1 VIEIGQLDEYVS
13 SLAKMNVLNKKNAK
27 SANLLNIQ
35 YKVMNKVFGPFLDLF
50 VDVKNMFET
59 ASEVVPKFN
68 KEMQETGE
76 AVEVAMGP
84 IGAFLKALRVINTV
98 MIMILGIFAAVGAAI
113 YLLASHVGEGAG
125 DFEILNKIGEAS
137 KKLFEAIGDT
147 FDALMGAFG
156 AVDWGVVSG
165 IVLEG
170 LQGIFDALGM
180 VLIIY
185 ITLYTE
191 IILGIGKVIAKMD
204 EAGMFQRIGDAIAVL
219 LGSFMV
225 AFDLIAQAISD
236 TGLTFED
243 IIEGIQGAVDY
254 FVGFL
259 FSSGII
265 EFFVQVIE
273 LASTVWA
280 LIVVIFGVVVSL
292 FIRVWAQLGPPLVN
306 FVRAVFDFLDPII
319 RIITGIIGVI
329 IDLVMG
335 LIGWLLPY
343 FETGMGVIMD
353 LLQPVIDLITWLLD
367 GVSTVLD
374 GVSGFFGGAADL
386 MGFSDGG
393 VASGP
398 SSGYPVALHG
408 TEAVVPLPDGRT
420 IPVSIK
426 GDMGGGGS
434 TNNITINVSGGGGN
448 AKEIAKAVSEEVSKV
463 MRTKSRGNSYSRGVI

>member
-1 VIEIGQLDEYVS
+1 VIRIGQLDEYVS

-35 YKVMNKVFGPFLDLF
+35 YKVMQKVFGPFLDLF
-50 VDVKNMFET
+50 IDTKNMMQT
-59 ASEVVPKFN
+59 ATEVVPKFN

-98 MIMILGIFAAVGAAI
+98 MIMVLGIFAAVGAAI

-125 DFEILNKIGEAS
+125 DFAILNKIGEAS
-137 KKLFEAIGDT
+137 NKLFATIGET
-147 FDALMGAFG
+147 FSALMGVFG
-156 AVDWGVVSG
+156 SVDWGAVG
-165 IVLEG
+165 AIVIPM
-170 LQGIFDALGM
+170 LQSIFDGLGM

-185 ITLYTE
+185 ITVVTE
-191 IILGIGKVIAKMD
+191 IISGIGKIIKKMD
-204 EAGMFQRIGDAIAVL
+204 EAGMFKRIGEAIGMLLGSFVVAFGIIGDAINE
-219 LGSFMV
+219 
-225 AFDLIAQAISD
+225 
-236 TGLTFED
+236 TGLTFDD
-243 IIEGIQGAVDY
+243 IIEGIQSAVD
-254 FVGFL
+254 FFINFL
-259 FSSGII
+259 FSSGLI
-265 EFFVQVIE
+265 EFFVKVIE
-273 LASTVWA
+273 LTASVYSII
-280 LIVVIFGVVVSL
+280 IVVAAGVISIF
-292 FIRVWAQLGPPLVN
+292 IKVWGQLGPPLVN

-343 FETGMGVIMD
+343 FETGMSVIMD
-353 LLQPVIDLITWLLD
+353 LLQPVIDLISWMLD
-367 GVSTVLD
+367 GVSAILS
-374 GVSGFFGGAADL
+374 GVGGFLGAGADML
-386 MGFSDGG
+386 GFSDGG

-434 TNNITINVSGGGGN
+434 TNNITINVSGSGGN

-463 MRTKSRGNSYSRGVI
+463 LRNKSRGNSYSRGVI